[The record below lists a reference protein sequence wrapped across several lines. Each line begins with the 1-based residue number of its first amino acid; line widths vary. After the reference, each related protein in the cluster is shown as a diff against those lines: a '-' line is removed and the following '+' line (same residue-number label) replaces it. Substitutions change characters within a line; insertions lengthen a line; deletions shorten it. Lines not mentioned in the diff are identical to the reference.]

1 MGGGGG
7 DGRRREGELG
17 VGRYTIGQGSSR
29 GRGRGSTGRRSGQGS
44 SWGRSGGG
52 KGPPPLPG
60 RKLVVVLD
68 RWLTPPAK
76 LRQAFG
82 LGAHRARERGA
93 GQKSQL
99 RAGDHLGGLARW
111 ALRMGMRAF
120 HTSEKVG
127 PRTRQRREE
136 EWTGLFA
143 GARTRQRREEKWTG
157 LFAGARVWW
166 MGRRVREAGLT
177 WRRGV
182 IGCRGGEVRHD
193 SEAQ

>member
-1 MGGGGG
+1 MM
-7 DGRRREGELG
+7 
-17 VGRYTIGQGSSR
+17 
-29 GRGRGSTGRRSGQGS
+29 
-44 SWGRSGGG
+44 
-52 KGPPPLPG
+52 
-60 RKLVVVLD
+60 
-68 RWLTPPAK
+68 
-76 LRQAFG
+76 
-82 LGAHRARERGA
+82 
-93 GQKSQL
+93 
-99 RAGDHLGGLARW
+99 AGDHLGGLARW

-143 GARTRQRREEKWTG
+143 GAR
-157 LFAGARVWW
+157 VWW